1 MRSSIAINFNQEEYP
16 TGVVT
21 FLFTDLEDST
31 YLWEEYPTEMK
42 SALARHD
49 TILELSV
56 DEGKGKIVKTTGDGL
71 HAVFHSPIDAIQA
84 VVTAQKSIQTE
95 EWGSTGPLRVRMAL
109 HSGEAEFRGGDYY
122 GSVVNRAARIMGS
135 AAGEQILVSAAT
147 ADLTGDQMPTG
158 VTLLD
163 LGEHYLRGLNRPE
176 GLYQVLHPDLPAEF
190 PPLKTMGTIPNNLP
204 VETTSFIGRETELT
218 ELNQL
223 LTHENGNLRL
233 ITLTGPGGT
242 GKTRLAVQS
251 ARGVLDRYQ
260 HGIWFVELAPVVEPA
275 QVIQAIASP
284 MGVRDQ
290 GARPLEQM
298 VTDHLRNQT
307 VLIVLDNCE
316 HLIDECAR
324 LADLLLQSCPEL
336 HVLASS
342 RESFGIGGEQPYRV
356 KSLSLPPAPEE
367 LTIDQLSKF
376 EAIRLFVDRAIQINP
391 GFDLNVN
398 NAQEI
403 AQICLRLDGI
413 PLAIE
418 LAAARAR
425 VLSPEQIA
433 ERLDDRFRLLTGGSR
448 TALPRQRTLQA
459 LIDWSYDLL
468 PEDERTLICRL
479 SAFVNGWTLDAAE
492 SVAGYDPLETYQVL
506 DLLEQLVNKSLV
518 VTEKTDLGMRYSMLE
533 SIRQYAQEKL
543 AESGDGKTMR
553 DRHLA
558 FFLNQSLDAHKNLL
572 ELNPPGDWGVRFKP
586 EADNFRLAWAWAL
599 EEDLEKAIKFSS
611 SFTSGWNQVLPI
623 VEVLQYQQSVF
634 TQAEIHPLFKD
645 QDAPKE
651 NRLLLGRALLG
662 ISHIASGTRNLR
674 LGVEYA
680 ARSAVVAEE
689 IDDLPTL
696 AFANTIVK
704 MGSSFTGGKE
714 AIQEWLDGDFDF
726 VMQHGH
732 NFHKAICMAWWGS
745 ANFLVTGQY
754 PQESQEKWDKGMAML
769 VRSGDLWSQGS
780 LLQVAADI
788 KLFLGEVDKAK
799 RMAEQVL
806 EIYTELED
814 VYAATPARS
823 LLADLARKEGDLVNA
838 NRLYR
843 VTITGWRDSGRPEA
857 SVRTMES
864 LAYVAHALVQ
874 EEEKD
879 RRFSLLV
886 YAAKIMGS
894 ADAIRQIINRP
905 VNFVDIEEYER
916 ELDEIKQELG
926 EIEFESAWQAGQS
939 LDLDDAVLLALE
951 APDL

>member
-1 MRSSIAINFNQEEYP
+1 
-16 TGVVT
+16 
-21 FLFTDLEDST
+21 
-31 YLWEEYPTEMK
+31 
-42 SALARHD
+42 
-49 TILELSV
+49 
-56 DEGKGKIVKTTGDGL
+56 
-71 HAVFHSPIDAIQA
+71 
-84 VVTAQKSIQTE
+84 
-95 EWGSTGPLRVRMAL
+95 
-109 HSGEAEFRGGDYY
+109 
-122 GSVVNRAARIMGS
+122 
-135 AAGEQILVSAAT
+135 
-147 ADLTGDQMPTG
+147 
-158 VTLLD
+158 
-163 LGEHYLRGLNRPE
+163 
-176 GLYQVLHPDLPAEF
+176 
-190 PPLKTMGTIPNNLP
+190 
-204 VETTSFIGRETELT
+204 
-218 ELNQL
+218 
-223 LTHENGNLRL
+223 
-233 ITLTGPGGT
+233 
-242 GKTRLAVQS
+242 VQS

-376 EAIRLFVDRAIQINP
+376 EAIRLFVDRAIQVNP

-623 VEVLQYQQSVF
+623 VEVLQYQQSVI
-634 TQAEIHPLFKD
+634 TQAEIHPMFTD

-651 NRLLLGRALLG
+651 NRQLFGRALLG

-704 MGSSFTGGKE
+704 MGSGFTGGKE
-714 AIQEWLDGDFDF
+714 AIQEWLDEDFDF

-732 NFHKAICMAWWGS
+732 NFHKAICLAWWGS
-745 ANFLVTGQY
+745 ANFFVTGQY

-769 VRSGDLWSQGS
+769 VKSGDLWSQGS

-806 EIYTELED
+806 
-814 VYAATPARS
+814 
-823 LLADLARKEGDLVNA
+823 
-838 NRLYR
+838 
-843 VTITGWRDSGRPEA
+843 
-857 SVRTMES
+857 
-864 LAYVAHALVQ
+864 
-874 EEEKD
+874 
-879 RRFSLLV
+879 
-886 YAAKIMGS
+886 
-894 ADAIRQIINRP
+894 
-905 VNFVDIEEYER
+905 
-916 ELDEIKQELG
+916 
-926 EIEFESAWQAGQS
+926 
-939 LDLDDAVLLALE
+939 
-951 APDL
+951 